1 MKKVLLLLASGFE
14 VYEAAVFTDVFGFAE
29 TGGVPVKL
37 ESCGIQKV
45 IKCAYGFDVIPNFV
59 FTDCDLTQYDAL
71 AIPGGRRE
79 GGYYQDSENKEF
91 QEIIKHFLENDKL
104 IATVCVAAIPV
115 AQTGLVSTRKMTTYP
130 GKKQT
135 LLQDLGVKVIN
146 KQIVQ
151 DKNLISCSSPA
162 QGLEVSFKLLEK
174 LTSKSKSSN
183 VREWF
188 GFKI

>member
-29 TGGVPVKL
+29 TGGIPVKL
-37 ESCGIQKV
+37 DSCGLQKV
-45 IKCAYGFDVIPNFV
+45 VKCAYGFDVIPNFV
-59 FTDCDLTQYDAL
+59 LSDCDLTQYDAL
-71 AIPGGRRE
+71 AIPGGRRDS
-79 GGYYQDSENKEF
+79 GYYQDSESKEF

-115 AQTGLVSTRKMTTYP
+115 AQTGLVSARKMTTYP

-146 KQIVQ
+146 KPIVQ
-151 DKNLISCSSPA
+151 DKNLTSCSSPA

-174 LTSKSKSSN
+174 LTSKSESSN

-188 GFKI
+188 GFEI